1 MIINDLSP
9 QELKELLVPILR
21 MSSKEEREYAAK
33 KILQYDFT
41 LPEELQNQ
49 KVMRFCYK
57 GFSFKFESFNDHE
70 IYIVFSAPKNLW
82 PSAWLQTR
90 HIVNDLVELCKT
102 EIPGIEFKT
111 IESEIKPWLWG
122 PKAQI
127 RFTLTHLIESRG
139 VDMVEAKNNPWIS
152 PTVICYY
159 LNETDRRAE
168 FKFTLPGY
176 RLQNRH
182 APDFVR

>member
-1 MIINDLSP
+1 MIVNDLSS
-9 QELKELLVPILR
+9 QELKELLVPFFRLAP
-21 MSSKEEREYAAK
+21 KEEREYAAK
-33 KILQYDFT
+33 KILQYDFAS
-41 LPEELQNQ
+41 PEELRNQ

-57 GFSFKFESFNDHE
+57 GFSFKFESFNDLE

-82 PSAWLQTR
+82 PSAWMQTR
-90 HIVNDLVELCKT
+90 HIVNDLVELCKI

-122 PKAQI
+122 PKAHI
-127 RFTLTHLIESRG
+127 RFTLTHLIESRR
-139 VDMVEAKNNPWIS
+139 VDMIEAKKDPCIS

-168 FKFTLPGY
+168 FKFTWSGY
-176 RLQNRH
+176 RLQDNKTIR
-182 APDFVR
+182 

>member
-1 MIINDLSP
+1 MIVNDLSH
-9 QELKELLVPILR
+9 QELKELLVPFLR
-21 MSSKEEREYAAK
+21 LAPKEDRERKAK
-33 KILQYDFT
+33 KILQYDFSS
-41 LPEELQNQ
+41 PEELRSQH
-49 KVMRFCYK
+49 VMRFCYK

-82 PSAWLQTR
+82 PSAWMQTR

-102 EIPGIEFKT
+102 EIPGIEFTT

-122 PKAQI
+122 SKAHI
-127 RFTLTHLIESRG
+127 RFTLTHLVESRNI
-139 VDMVEAKNNPWIS
+139 DMDEAKKNPWVS

-168 FKFTLPGY
+168 FKFAWSAYG
-176 RLQNRH
+176 
-182 APDFVR
+182 AAK